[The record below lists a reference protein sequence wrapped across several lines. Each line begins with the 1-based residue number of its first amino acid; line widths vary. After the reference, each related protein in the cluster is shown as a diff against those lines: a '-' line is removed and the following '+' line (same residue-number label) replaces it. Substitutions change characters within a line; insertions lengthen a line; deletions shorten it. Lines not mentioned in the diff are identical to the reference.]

1 MRRIHYFD
9 ENYERYLLPPVFGIG
24 TRGAKEASHAD
35 ADHLRCANPN
45 NHHALKLSDLKSSGH
60 WPTLLAA
67 FLYFDFS
74 FMVWTVLGPLGA
86 QIGES
91 LHLSAQQKGLMVA
104 IPILSGA
111 FLRIAL
117 GLLVDRIG
125 AKNTGIIAQLIVVAG
140 LVFAWLLGLPNYQA
154 TLLMGMVFG
163 FAGASFAV
171 ALPQAGRWYPPN
183 MQGVVMG
190 LAGAGNI
197 GVVIDSLC
205 APRLATAYGWK
216 SVFGFTLIPAVVVL
230 VIYAVFSREAQVDV
244 KRKRLI
250 DYMTL
255 LKDKDAHWFCF
266 YYTVSFGGFVGLAS
280 SYVLYFKSEYG
291 LTPVQAGDF
300 SALCTFVGAMLRPF
314 GGALADRVG
323 GIRSLYTFYAV
334 AGLALVAS
342 TFGHHLGYTV
352 ATFLTASGALGMANG
367 AVFQLLPQRFG
378 KDIGVMTG
386 LVGCGGGVGG
396 FYLASSLGLA
406 KGLTGSYASGFFV
419 FAALC
424 FLAICGL
431 SVVKTRW
438 RTTWG
443 ALANARI

>member
-1 MRRIHYFD
+1 M
-9 ENYERYLLPPVFGIG
+9 L
-24 TRGAKEASHAD
+24 T
-35 ADHLRCANPN
+35 
-45 NHHALKLSDLKSSGH
+45 
-60 WPTLLAA
+60 A

-104 IPILSGA
+104 MPILSGA

-125 AKNTGIIAQLIVVAG
+125 AKNTGAVAQLVVITGLAGAYWLGLKNYEATLVMG
-140 LVFAWLLGLPNYQA
+140 LVL
-154 TLLMGMVFG
+154 G

-197 GVVIDSLC
+197 GVVLDSLF
-205 APRLATAYGWK
+205 APRLAVAYGWQA
-216 SVFGFTLIPAVVVL
+216 VFGLALIPAVLVL
-230 VIYAVFSREAQVDV
+230 AIYLIFSREAPVEV
-244 KRKRLI
+244 KQKRLA
-250 DYMTL
+250 DYWTL

-280 SYVLYFKSEYG
+280 SYVLYFKSEFG
-291 LTPVQAGDF
+291 LTAVQAGDF
-300 SALCTFVGAMLRPF
+300 AALCTFFGAVLRPV
-314 GGALADRVG
+314 GGAIADRLG
-323 GIRSLYTFYAV
+323 GIRALYVFYSV
-334 AGLALVAS
+334 AACALVAS
-342 TFGHHLGYTV
+342 TLAHSLGLNV
-352 ATFLTASGALGMANG
+352 AAFLIASSSLGMANG
-367 AVFQLLPQRFG
+367 SVFQLLPQRFG

-386 LVGCGGGVGG
+386 LVGAGGGVGG

-406 KGLTGSYASGFFV
+406 KGWAGSYSPGFYV
-419 FAALC
+419 FAGLC
-424 FLAICGL
+424 VLAIAGL
-431 SVVKTRW
+431 GLVKTRW

-443 ALANARI
+443 AIADARI